1 MFFWSKFHHL
11 SQKLASKPLLLVG
24 LACYS
29 QTWKMCTQASDSEL
43 ERKFHSR
50 VLSSIPPSVS
60 SAHFHMIVQK
70 ILQLCKEMIFTSG
83 IPNEDCVGKKEQW
96 EETATTNHF
105 QSSSKEKLLKVKYNY
120 YQNYNSTTQ
129 FSIWVCFVCI

>member
-1 MFFWSKFHHL
+1 
-11 SQKLASKPLLLVG
+11 
-24 LACYS
+24 
-29 QTWKMCTQASDSEL
+29 
-43 ERKFHSR
+43 
-50 VLSSIPPSVS
+50 
-60 SAHFHMIVQK
+60 MIVQK

-120 YQNYNSTTQ
+120 YQNYNSTT
-129 FSIWVCFVCI
+129 